1 VRKLLAPALC
11 ASAVAAPAVAM
22 AATTTTDNSSVP
34 HAPPTV
40 PGGYTL
46 GQRTNP
52 RIAVARWQLHDRH
65 VRTRDRRRAK
75 KRAAAS
81 PAVSPALQAI
91 AACESGGN
99 PSAIG
104 GGGTFRGK
112 YQFDQATWQSIGGT
126 GDPASAPV
134 SEQDR
139 LAAKLYAERGSS
151 PWPVCGR

>member
-1 VRKLLAPALC
+1 VRKLLVPALC

-34 HAPPTV
+34 PHVPPTV
-40 PGGYTL
+40 PGGYVL
-46 GQRTNP
+46 GQRTSP
-52 RIAVARWQLHDRH
+52 RIAVARWQLHDR
-65 VRTRDRRRAK
+65 RRAK
-75 KRAAAS
+75 KSAATA
-81 PAVSPALQAI
+81 PAVSPTLQAI

-134 SEQDR
+134 AEQDR